1 MHRSDFLKR
10 VIAITGL
17 GTFSLQALIPKQK
30 IFLQQFFVAGF
41 RFYKGMELLPY
52 MQVNDLLELRREPDN
67 EHDEFAIALYWQQE
81 KIGYMPA
88 GINEMTAR
96 LIDANALPLLGMITH
111 LNKEVKPWESVSAA
125 IYILRDKN
133 TDIPVYAPYLTK
145 PDEPVYSTLANRK
158 EEDLYDEIF
167 ENSNRIVDVDTISN
181 PDIRAHFKKYYTG
194 KKHWVMYKNKPYAHV
209 YTDDIYSYMYE
220 VNPLEK
226 VVADDGK
233 KYILFNF
240 EGN

>member
-1 MHRSDFLKR
+1 
-10 VIAITGL
+10 
-17 GTFSLQALIPKQK
+17 
-30 IFLQQFFVAGF
+30 
-41 RFYKGMELLPY
+41 MELLPY

-67 EHDEFAIALYWQQE
+67 EHDKFAIALLWRQE
-81 KIGYMPA
+81 KIGYLPA

-125 IYILRDKN
+125 KYILRDKN

-167 ENSNRIVDVDTISN
+167 ENTNRTVVVDTISN
-181 PDIRAHFKKYYTG
+181 PESVHILKNIIRRRNIGLCIKISRMPMFT
-194 KKHWVMYKNKPYAHV
+194 P
-209 YTDDIYSYMYE
+209 TISI
-220 VNPLEK
+220 PLCTK
-226 VVADDGK
+226 
-233 KYILFNF
+233 
-240 EGN
+240 